1 LGTLI
6 PAECVRYTF
15 VSVPGTVEKVSRV
28 SFREVAQLQVLLE
41 GVPLPAQKQ
50 QLIDYAREQDDH
62 RVAGLLERLPDR
74 EYGTIDE
81 VGEELVH
88 VQPDRSTSDPHR
100 PREESDLPPGG
111 AAYTDAH
118 AQPGSV
124 REHGPRG

>member
-1 LGTLI
+1 
-6 PAECVRYTF
+6 
-15 VSVPGTVEKVSRV
+15 VEKLSRV
-28 SFREVAQLQVLLE
+28 SFREVAELQVLLE

-50 QLIDYAREQDDH
+50 ELIDYAREQDDH

-88 VQPDRSTSDPHR
+88 VQPDRPSPDAHR
-100 PREESDLPPGG
+100 PQGDTDLPPGG
-111 AAYTDAH
+111 AAYTDAK
-118 AQPGSV
+118 AQPGAV